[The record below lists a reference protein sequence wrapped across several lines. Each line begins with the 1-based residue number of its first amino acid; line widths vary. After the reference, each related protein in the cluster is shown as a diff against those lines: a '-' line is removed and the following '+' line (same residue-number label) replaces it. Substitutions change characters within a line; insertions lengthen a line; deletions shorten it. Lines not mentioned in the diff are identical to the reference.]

1 VRRTDPAE
9 FRYRRQSSACLCR
22 FSFPNDSKSSASYG
36 LSEIAIEQ
44 ALKTLDAFASV
55 GERPAGRWALRITAK
70 VPDYAA
76 EAARAPKKATGETDR
91 SQVDW
96 NCRIAALAA
105 GASIEDVVKTL
116 KQHSEKARERG
127 RSGEWYCE
135 LTARRAADRLLQ
147 NAALSLGKHPL
158 SHIR

>member
-36 LSEIAIEQ
+36 LSENAIEQ

-55 GERPAGRWALRITAK
+55 GERPAGRWALRIIAK

-96 NCRIAALAA
+96 NYNIAALAA
-105 GASIEDVVKTL
+105 GASIEDVVKKPSSSTA
-116 KQHSEKARERG
+116 KRRENEAEAE
-127 RSGEWYCE
+127 SGI
-135 LTARRAADRLLQ
+135 A
-147 NAALSLGKHPL
+147 N
-158 SHIR
+158 